1 MRNESAKRS
10 VAMVCVIALMVPGL
24 VPTTAHA
31 GVITTREVLDE
42 QRTAYERQELQALVE
57 DERIQN
63 RLAAMGVDP
72 DQLHDR
78 IGAMTDQE
86 LAKVN
91 DAIERLPAG
100 GGHGVVGGILGV
112 LLLVFIVFVIT
123 DVIGATDIFP
133 FIQPVDRD
141 NPDE

>member
-1 MRNESAKRS
+1 MRSESAKRS
-10 VAMVCVIALMVPGL
+10 VAMVCIIAIL
-24 VPTTAHA
+24 VPSLVPATAHA
-31 GVITTREVLDE
+31 GVITTRQVLDE

-57 DERIQN
+57 DERIQS
-63 RLAAMGVDP
+63 RLVSMGVDP

-78 IGAMTDQE
+78 IGVMTDRE

-100 GGHGVVGGILGV
+100 GAHGAVGGILGI
-112 LLLVFIVFVIT
+112 LLLLFIVFVIT

-133 FIQPVDRD
+133 FIRPVDGG